1 MFHRVSTDNDIS
13 EVLKLARS
21 IWIEHYTPI
30 VGIEQVEY
38 MLSNFHS
45 KDVISKEIGQHKYMY
60 FLIKKDTRIVGY
72 LGVQVKG
79 DELYLSKIYIL
90 SSDRGLGIGRAAMN
104 FIKQLAQENHLGK
117 ISLTVNRN
125 NKGSIAAYYKMG
137 FIKTGEVCVDIGE
150 GYVMDDFKMELML

>member
-1 MFHRVSTDNDIS
+1 MFHKVSTDHDIS
-13 EVLKLARS
+13 EVVKIARI

-30 VGIEQVEY
+30 IGTKQVEY

-45 KDVISKEIGQHKYMY
+45 IDVISKEIGQHKYMY
-60 FLIKKDTRIVGY
+60 FLIKEDTRIVGY
-72 LGVQVKG
+72 FGVQVKG

-104 FIKQLAQENHLGK
+104 FIQQLAQEYHLGK

-125 NKGSIAAYYKMG
+125 NSGSIAAYYKMG
-137 FIKTGEVCVDIGE
+137 FEKTGEVCVDIGE
-150 GYVMDDFKMELML
+150 GYKMDDYQMELII